1 MDKQKKQF
9 FIINILIVIIKS
21 RNTEMQSYLQN
32 TLDSFQMQ
40 INPFEIPK
48 QETLKRPLCISD

>member
-1 MDKQKKQF
+1 
-9 FIINILIVIIKS
+9 
-21 RNTEMQSYLQN
+21 MQSYLHFIY
-32 TLDSFQMQ
+32 TFQIQ